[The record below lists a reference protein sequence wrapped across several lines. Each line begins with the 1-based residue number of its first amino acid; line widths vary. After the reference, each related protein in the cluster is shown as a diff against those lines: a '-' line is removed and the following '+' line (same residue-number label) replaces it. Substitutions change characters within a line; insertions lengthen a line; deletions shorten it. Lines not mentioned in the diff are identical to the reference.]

1 MKDLSII
8 IPARNEIFLAQTIE
22 NILENIE
29 ADTEVISILDGYWP
43 DPPVEDHPRVN
54 LMHFGESVGQRYATN
69 LGAQIS
75 RAKFIMK
82 CDAHCA
88 FDKGFDRKL
97 IADCEYDWAVIPR
110 MYNLHAF
117 DWKCPKCGWIRYQ
130 GPKPDKCEK
139 CGEADIGM
147 EIVWKPRWN
156 RRADFA
162 MFNSDMRFKYWNA
175 YKNRTEAK
183 SEIADVMCSVGACW
197 FMHRERY
204 LELDG
209 LDEDHGTWGQ
219 VGVELACKSWL
230 SGGRQVVNKKTWFA
244 HMFRTQKGFSW
255 PYPISGKDVDKCRK
269 YSQDLWLNNKWPKQK
284 RKLSWLIEKFAP
296 VPTWDG
302 NDATVLYYTAN
313 KINKDFAKKIKNY
326 IKSNANGIPIISISQ
341 KPIDD
346 MGHNLCIG
354 DIGQSYRNVYKQILI
369 GAKKAET
376 KYIICC
382 EDDILYTSD
391 YFNYRPKDAPF
402 AYNLN
407 RWNLHTTKD
416 IYSFTGR
423 IIMGQ
428 CIAEREALIEC
439 LESREKLEDF
449 PDKLVGEPGRFEKE
463 LGLKEY
469 KYETFK
475 TENPNIQFVH
485 DDAVCKRKR
494 LGNALPPV
502 TKLEPWGEAR
512 KIIGEIYK
520 SESRLPFKRHSKYCY
535 IKQYVFKIDELI
547 NNRLNYIHQ
556 EKAES
561 QKWFLKVYP
570 SFIEKIK
577 NGEKFTNETL
587 QKEPY
592 FEYLVSKLHKSQ
604 RNPLTEKGKRH
615 VLNLMKESI
624 HLFNDIKENGLRSPL
639 DMYIE
644 DERMVL
650 HRGERRLEI
659 LRQLGRK
666 RIPARIFKD
675 KDKFNKLRPKHAWN
689 QDIAKGSIH
698 EIAVRHF
705 TEVGEKCTDKYWN
718 HEYTLL
724 YDKEFAHLRDKKF
737 KLLEIG
743 VKKGASLKLW
753 QEAFPKAKIYGI
765 DIKDE
770 GIKDF
775 KIFYGKQQDPIFLE
789 NVAKKIDGLDVV
801 IDDGSHK
808 PEHQKASFET
818 LWPLINSN
826 GIYVIEDLHH
836 NYREKDEMVYK
847 AKNMIDLIYKDCSI
861 SNVSFYYN
869 ICFIRKN

>member
-8 IPARNEIFLAQTIE
+8 IPARNEIFLAKTIE

-29 ADTEVISILDGYWP
+29 ADTEIIAVLDGYWP
-43 DPPVEDHPRVN
+43 DPYVNDNPRVT
-54 LMHFGESVGQRYATN
+54 LLHFTEPIGQRMATN
-69 LGAQIS
+69 LGVQLS
-75 RAKFIMK
+75 RSKYMMK
-82 CDAHCA
+82 CDAHCS

-97 IADCEYDWAVIPR
+97 MEDCEYNWTVIPR

-117 DWKCPKCGWIRYQ
+117 DWKCSECGWTQYQ

-139 CGEADIGM
+139 CGNTNIEM
-147 EIVWKPRWN
+147 SVVWKPRWN
-156 RRADFA
+156 RKADFA
-162 MFNSDMRFKYWNA
+162 LFNFDMRFKYWND
-175 YKNRTEAK
+175 YKNRVEAK
-183 SEIADVMCSVGACW
+183 DEIADVMCSVGACW
-197 FMHRERY
+197 FMHRDRY
-204 LELDG
+204 LEIDG

-244 HMFRTQKGFSW
+244 HMFRTQDGFSW
-255 PYPISGKDVDKCRK
+255 PYPISGKAVDKCRK
-269 YSQDLWLNNKWPKQK
+269 YSQDLWKNNKWPKQK
-284 RKLSWLIEKFAP
+284 KKLSWLIDKFSP
-296 VPTWDG
+296 VPTWVE
-302 NDATVLYYTAN
+302 NDATILYYTAN
-313 KINKDFAKKIKNY
+313 KINNDFATRITNY
-326 IKSNANGIPIISISQ
+326 IKSNVNGMPIISISQ
-341 KPIDD
+341 KPIDF
-346 MGHNLCIG
+346 GENICVG
-354 DIGQSYRNVYKQILI
+354 DIGQSYKNVYKQILL
-369 GAKKAET
+369 GALEAKT
-376 KYIICC
+376 KYVICC

-391 YFNYRPKDAPF
+391 YFNYRPQIAPF

-416 IYSFTGR
+416 IFSFTNR

-439 LESREKLEDF
+439 LTAREKLENY
-449 PDKLVGEPGRFEKE
+449 PDELVGEPGRFEKQ

-469 KYETFK
+469 KYETFE
-475 TENPNIQFVH
+475 TEVPNIQFVH

-494 LGNALPPV
+494 LGNALPP
-502 TKLEPWGEAR
+502 TNKLDPWGEA
-512 KIIGEIYK
+512 KELIDSIYTGK
-520 SESRLPFKRHSKYCY
+520 KKLPFRRHSKYCY
-535 IKQYVFKIDELI
+535 IKQYVFKIDELV
-547 NNRLNYIHQ
+547 NNRLDYIHK

-570 SFIEKIK
+570 TFVEKIK
-577 NGEKFTNETL
+577 NGEIFTNESL

-592 FEYLVSKLHKSQ
+592 FEYLISKLHRSM
-604 RNPLTEKGKRH
+604 RDPLTERGKRH

-624 HLFNDIKENGLRSPL
+624 RLFHDIKDNGLKAPL
-639 DMYIE
+639 DTYIE
-644 DERMVL
+644 DGRLVL

-659 LRQLGRK
+659 LKQLGRK
-666 RIPARIFKD
+666 RIPARVFKD
-675 KDKFNKLRPKHAWN
+675 KDKFNKLRPKHAWSKN
-689 QDIAKGSIH
+689 IQKGSIH

-705 TEVGEKCTDKYWN
+705 AEVGEKCTDKYWN

-753 QEAFPKAKIYGI
+753 KEAFPDAEIYGI
-765 DIKDE
+765 DKDDE
-770 GIKDF
+770 GVKDF
-775 KIFYGKQQDPIFLE
+775 KIFYGNQQDNQFLIKVIE
-789 NVAKKIDGLDVV
+789 QTGNLDII

-808 PEHQKASFET
+808 PEHQKASFDV
-818 LWPLINSN
+818 LWQSMNHG

-836 NYREKDEMVYK
+836 SYRENGQMVNELK
-847 AKNMIDLIYKDCSI
+847 KLIDNLYTDCSVSQI
-861 SNVSFYYN
+861 SFYYN